1 MPCCVYRG
9 QETITVTVAKEDRYM
24 PCYVYRGQETIIF
37 IVAKEDRCI
46 PCYVYREQGT
56 ITVIVAKEDR
66 YIPCYV
72 YRGRGVWQF
81 HHGGGDSGHGL
92 HKHVRGTQSTVRPT
106 PPGLSDELH
115 EFHSTGVS

>member
-1 MPCCVYRG
+1 MPCCVYRGQGTITVVIAKVDRYMPCCVYRG
-9 QETITVTVAKEDRYM
+9 QETITVT
-24 PCYVYRGQETIIF
+24 
-37 IVAKEDRCI
+37 
-46 PCYVYREQGT
+46 
-56 ITVIVAKEDR
+56 VAKEDR